1 VVTIF
6 VQNNQIQGKE
16 HGARI
21 CLLTQRYFR
30 FAVARAALYEFEDV
44 IREIDAVDMIV
55 PKNYPWF
62 SLGQRL
68 VNRAGRHVSSAFGR
82 LNPGLQKIRLEKK
95 YDLFFAIVLV
105 ARDLLSLNAIE
116 GWRQR
121 CQTAICWIDEFWA
134 GEIHKYKSLLKI
146 LSKFDYVLTNCSGS
160 VQAIQDAINRP
171 CFYIMPG
178 IDAIK
183 FCPYPEPPVRSIDV
197 YNMGRRAPVT
207 HQKLLKMAGQN
218 KIFYMY
224 DTIHSGDMHPPNP
237 SEHRSLIANIL
248 KRSRYLL
255 ANTAKIDRPFETHGQ
270 IEIGYR
276 FYEGA
281 AAGAVMIG
289 EVPDNRMFHKEFDWP
304 NAVIPMN
311 FDSDNVDKILAD
323 LDAQPQLIKE
333 ISRNSVINVLDQGDW
348 AYSWEKILGIAG
360 LESMPALEARKK
372 VLKRLAML
380 AKASCDETPSIMAN
394 ARS

>member
-1 VVTIF
+1 MVIF
-6 VQNNQIQGKE
+6 TQNKQIQNE
-16 HGARI
+16 ERASRI
-21 CLLTQRYFR
+21 CLVTQRHFR
-30 FAVARAALYEFEDV
+30 YAVARAALYEFEDL
-44 IREIDAVDMIV
+44 ICEIDDVDMII

-68 VNRAGRHVSSAFGR
+68 VNRAGRHVSSVFGR

-95 YDLFFAIVLV
+95 YDLFFAFFLV
-105 ARDLLSLNAIE
+105 ARDLLSLNAIKE
-116 GWRQR
+116 WRQR
-121 CQTAICWIDEFWA
+121 CKTAICWIDEFWA
-134 GEIHKYKSLLKI
+134 GEIPKYKSLLKI

-171 CFYIMPG
+171 CLYIMPG

-197 YNMGRRAPVT
+197 YNMGRRAPST
-207 HQKLLKMAGQN
+207 HQKLLKMARRS

-224 DTIHSGDMHPPNP
+224 DTIHSGDMYPQNP
-237 SEHRSLIANIL
+237 DDHRSLIANIM

-289 EVPDNRMFHKEFDWP
+289 EVPENQAFNEEFDWP
-304 NAVIPMN
+304 NAVIPMP
-311 FDSDNVDKILAD
+311 FDAANIDKIMAE
-323 LDAQPQLIKE
+323 LDSQPRVIE
-333 ISRNSVINVLDQGDW
+333 DIRRNSVIRTLEHNDWVYCWEKVLD
-348 AYSWEKILGIAG
+348 LAG
-360 LESMPALEARKK
+360 LESTPEFEARKK
-372 VLKRLAML
+372 KLKRLATM
-380 AKASCDETPSIMAN
+380 AKTSSDETTPIAAN
-394 ARS
+394 TLS